1 MSATPEP
8 QVPSCQVL
16 QIGNIVTE
24 SQIYTGAYLLEN
36 ISVICRFEELIDDGQ
51 KSEVLAF

>member
-24 SQIYTGAYLLEN
+24 SQIYTGAYLLA
-36 ISVICRFEELIDDGQ
+36 SVICRLEELVDDGQ